1 MCIEFLFEA
10 LHDVAVERFLA
21 AELLQHLARPGD
33 MAGVG
38 IMWGQGRPPAAWA
51 LHPITARAADEP
63 TEAVQAMRHVVGV
76 DDVVVAKDFPLV
88 PRSSMVGDDDAWSL
102 CVFAHQCLQK
112 NGARC

>member
-38 IMWGQGRPPAAWA
+38 IMRAQVRPPAAWA

-63 TEAVQAMRHVVGV
+63 TEAVQAMWHVVGV